1 MRILF
6 MGTPDFASEILTA
19 MADAEL
25 NIAGVISQPD
35 KPKGRGHKMV
45 MTDVKKAAIERGYEV
60 YQPETL
66 RNGAI
71 EGLLQELNPEL
82 IVVAAYGKILPEYV
96 LNFPKYGCINVHASL
111 LPKYRGA
118 APIQWS
124 VINGDEETG
133 VTIMK
138 MAKGLDTGDII
149 SIQSTPIG
157 EYETSEELFERLA
170 KIGGELLIKT
180 ISDIESG
187 TAAYTPQN
195 DADATH
201 APMIDKSM
209 AEIDWTKSSA
219 EISKLICGMNSW
231 PLAWTY
237 YNGEVLKIVT
247 AEKCAGKGA
256 PGEILGIEKGKG
268 MIVATGNGG
277 TPCAGAICVKIA
289 QFPNSR
295 KMSVEDY
302 ARGHEIKIG
311 EILGR

>member
-6 MGTPDFASEILTA
+6 MGTPDFAAEILTA
-19 MADAEL
+19 MADSEL
-25 NIAGVISQPD
+25 DICGVISQPD

-45 MTDVKKAAIERGYEV
+45 MTDVKKAAMECGYEV

-71 EGLLQELNPEL
+71 EELLEELQPEL
-82 IVVAAYGKILPEYV
+82 IVVAAYGKFLPEYV
-96 LNFPKYGCINVHASL
+96 LNYPKYGCINVHASI

-124 VINGDEETG
+124 VVNGDEETG
-133 VTIMK
+133 ITIQK
-138 MAKGLDTGDII
+138 MAKGMDTGDII
-149 SIQSTPIG
+149 SIQTTTIG
-157 EYETSEELFERLA
+157 EYETSEELFDRLA
-170 KIGGELLIKT
+170 KIGGELLLKT
-180 ISDIESG
+180 ISDIENG
-187 TAAYTPQN
+187 TATYTPQN
-195 DADATH
+195 EDEATY

-237 YNGEVLKIVT
+237 YNGEILKIVT
-247 AEKCAGKGA
+247 AEKCSGKGES
-256 PGEILGIEKGKG
+256 GEILGIEKGRG
-268 MIVATGNGG
+268 MIVAAGE
-277 TPCAGAICVKIA
+277 GAICVKIA
-289 QFPNSR
+289 QFPNSK

-311 EILGR
+311 TILGGN